1 LVIGDEIET
10 DADCT
15 LNRIVARSGQCTFRV
30 WFEVPPGTPERE
42 LFLAELDGLAPL
54 MEWSSENLLALSALE
69 GEDAQSLVNYLL
81 AGENAGF
88 LKYETGRL

>member
-1 LVIGDEIET
+1 
-10 DADCT
+10 
-15 LNRIVARSGQCTFRV
+15 
-30 WFEVPPGTPERE
+30 
-42 LFLAELDGLAPL
+42 

-69 GEDAQSLVNYLL
+69 GQDAQNLANYLL